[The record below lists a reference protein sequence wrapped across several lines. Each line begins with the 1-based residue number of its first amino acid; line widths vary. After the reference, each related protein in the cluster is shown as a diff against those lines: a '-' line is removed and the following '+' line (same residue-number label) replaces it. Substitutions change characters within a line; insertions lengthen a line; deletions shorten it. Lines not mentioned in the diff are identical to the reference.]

1 MQGGTAEFEELVNH
15 SHVSGFKI
23 DITDSAGVIQ
33 ASTEDGNIVCMS
45 GRVTIDRQAT
55 TRRSGSLQFSDIDG
69 NTVPKTLS
77 VITSRELFNPL
88 SFFEFRPYRGLQ
100 LSSGDMEWKPQGVFT
115 ISDLGVK
122 QRGEELTLDVTM
134 HDRSMLVSDN
144 KWTAPY
150 NISKNTNYA
159 TAIQGIITNRAK
171 GFTPTFNFEETSSVT
186 PPMSFGPSDDPWEAA
201 EKLAEAI
208 GMELFFDE
216 QGVLVLRTIPDPAI
230 MPVSKY
236 LKEDENGVVVG
247 EIDRTLNKREARS
260 GVIVRGS
267 APWMIYPVSAS
278 VWDEDPLSATYRYGP
293 MGEVPEQIEDAA
305 VTNSTMALTAAT
317 AKFNKIVGVLEDIS
331 FGMLVDPRLDASDI
345 IEIDQPRA
353 GVSGKFVIDSL
364 EMPLE
369 PEQTLTGKSRRRR
382 RQ

>member
-1 MQGGTAEFEELVNH
+1 MQGGTAEFEELVGS
-15 SHVSGFKI
+15 SHVSGFKV
-23 DITDSAGVIQ
+23 DITDSTGTVQ
-33 ASTEDGNIVCMS
+33 ASTEDGDIVCS
-45 GRVTIDRQAT
+45 GGRITIDRQAT
-55 TRRSGSLQFSDIDG
+55 TRRSGNMTFTDVDG
-69 NTVPKTLS
+69 NTIPKTLS
-77 VITSRELFNPL
+77 VITSKELFNPL
-88 SFFEFRPYRGLQ
+88 SFYEFRPYRGIQ

-115 ISDLGVK
+115 ISDIGVK
-122 QRGEELTLDVTM
+122 QRSAELTLDVTL
-134 HDRSMLVSDN
+134 HDRSMLISDN

-150 NISKNTNYA
+150 NIAKNTNYA
-159 TAIQGIITNRAK
+159 TAIINLITNRAK
-171 GFTPTFNFEETSSVT
+171 GFTPTFNFEATASVT
-186 PPMSFGPSDDPWEAA
+186 PPMTFGTSDDPWDAA
-201 EKLAEAI
+201 LKLAEAI

-216 QGVLVLRTIPDPAI
+216 VGVLVLRTIPDPAI
-230 MPVSKY
+230 MPVVKY

-247 EIDRTLNKREARS
+247 EIDRNLNKREARS

-345 IEIDQPRA
+345 VEIDQPRA
-353 GVSGKFVIDSL
+353 GVTGKFVIDSL

-369 PEQTLTGKSRRRR
+369 SDQTLTGKSRRRR